1 MTHTTITCVSRDA
14 YTEFNLVRTKSL
26 ILLIAGLSSLLV
38 GSTALA
44 HHGRASYS
52 NEEITVQATVTEFR
66 FVNPHV
72 QIYFDITSE
81 DGEIEHWQGE
91 LTAPN
96 KMARGGWTKFTLQPG
111 DEIKISGR
119 AARNH
124 GHSVAINEII
134 MPDGESIPL
143 REVL

>member
-1 MTHTTITCVSRDA
+1 M
-14 YTEFNLVRTKSL
+14 RTKSF
-26 ILLIAGLSSLLV
+26 ILLTAGLTTLLV
-38 GSTALA
+38 GSTTLA
-44 HHGRASYS
+44 HHGRASYT
-52 NEEITVQATVTEFR
+52 NEEITLQAIVTDFR

-72 QIYFDITSE
+72 QIYFDITSDE
-81 DGEIEHWQGE
+81 GEIEHWQGE

-96 KMARGGWTKFTLQPG
+96 KLARGGWTKSTLEPG
-111 DEIKISGR
+111 DKIKIYGR

-143 REVL
+143 WEVLD